1 MAGRTFAVGDI
12 HGDLQALET
21 LLGKLPLS
29 SRDTL
34 VFIGDYVDRGP
45 DSLGVVSRV
54 RDLELNGVCRVIA
67 LRGNHEDVWA
77 RARDES
83 QPGFFLHQ
91 ANGCLATYRSFAK
104 KPPLPPHTPL
114 SDDDLIGML
123 RVEGWFPTDLAFWMA
138 NLRTW
143 FEDEHAIY
151 VHAGLD
157 ADTSSYLHPAK
168 GRERPLLWTREA
180 AFFRTYRGKRV
191 VFGHTRTRDL
201 PTLAAGQDGAPDDAY
216 ATTGGAP
223 EVSAGEIPA
232 DMEHLGK
239 PDEVWLS
246 GDLIGLDT
254 GAGMGGHLSAVELPS
269 LTVYSS
275 RLPTLVLPRP

>member
-12 HGDLQALET
+12 HGDIQALET
-21 LLGKLPLS
+21 LLGKLPLTP
-29 SRDTL
+29 RDTL

-54 RDLELNGVCRVIA
+54 RDLELNGLCRVIA

-77 RARDES
+77 RARYES
-83 QPGFFLHQ
+83 QPGFFLHHG
-91 ANGCLATYRSFAK
+91 NGCMATYRSFAK
-104 KPPLPPHTPL
+104 KPPLPPNTPF

-123 RVEGWFPTDLAFWMA
+123 RVDGWFPTDLAFWFA

-157 ADTSSYLHPAK
+157 ANESGYLHPTK

-201 PTLAAGQDGAPDDAY
+201 PAVSAASDAAAPGMPRADGAPEIC
-216 ATTGGAP
+216 P
-223 EVSAGEIPA
+223 GEIPS
-232 DMEHLGK
+232 DMELLGK